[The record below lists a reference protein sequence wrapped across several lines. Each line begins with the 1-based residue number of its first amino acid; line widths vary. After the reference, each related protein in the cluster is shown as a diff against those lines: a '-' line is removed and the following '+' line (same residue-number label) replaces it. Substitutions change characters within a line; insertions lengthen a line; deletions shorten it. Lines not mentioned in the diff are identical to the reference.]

1 MVPIMNLIG
10 GNHYYYMRGMN
21 INPKI
26 LNNNSH
32 IVSQKKTKKKKKKL
46 PYCSYT
52 GHDCLEAP
60 TLAFM
65 LIIQK
70 SLASIGEIHRL

>member
-1 MVPIMNLIG
+1 MVAIMNLID
-10 GNHYYYMRGMN
+10 GNHYYMRGRN

-32 IVSQKKTKKKKKKL
+32 IVHI
-46 PYCSYT
+46 YT